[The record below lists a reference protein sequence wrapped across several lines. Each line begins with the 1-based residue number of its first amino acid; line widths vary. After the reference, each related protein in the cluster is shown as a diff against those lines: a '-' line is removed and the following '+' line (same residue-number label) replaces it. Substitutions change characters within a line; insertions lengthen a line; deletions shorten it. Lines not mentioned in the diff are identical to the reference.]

1 MTQRVQTWGH
11 ILPGHTQGVR
21 KTVSQTETEGGHVN
35 THARG
40 GYTHHYTTCTNLGTH
55 FTRTHREVCERQ
67 TRRAEDKD
75 RQKRKEDTL
84 TLTRAGV
91 YIMTQRVQ
99 TCGHI
104 FRGHIKT
111 IHTNKYK
118 FC

>member
-55 FTRTHREVCERQ
+55 FTRTRTHREVCERQ

-75 RQKRKEDTL
+75 RQKRKEDTI
-84 TLTRAGV
+84 TLTRAGG
-91 YIMTQRVQ
+91 YIKTQRVQ
-99 TCGHI
+99 TWGHV
-104 FRGHIKT
+104 
-111 IHTNKYK
+111 
-118 FC
+118 